1 MSPARLL
8 RGWWPRTLRLRV
20 FLILFA
26 GLAMAYGLSLAVLS
40 AERYLAA
47 KAVMLGT
54 LESDVATSVNILDR
68 SPASDRAWL
77 AEWLARPSYR
87 FVIGPGL
94 DGVPETSSRGREI
107 AVRIE
112 EAAGGRFPVAIRSI
126 PGDRERLQAQLTLS
140 DGSPLTID
148 ITPRGVMPIAR
159 WLPWVLVAQMVLL
172 VLCAWLAVR
181 QALHSLGDLA
191 AAADALDPNQKGT
204 DLSEAGP
211 SEVAHA
217 ARAFNAMRRRIAGH
231 LEERV
236 QILASISH
244 DLQTPITRM
253 RLRTDMA
260 PESPERDKL
269 VQDLREIEA
278 LVQDGIAYA
287 RSAHGGEEK
296 ATRVDLASFVDSL
309 ACDYQDTGKDV
320 VVFALV
326 EGVVSTRP
334 RALRRILS
342 NLIDNAVKFSG
353 AAEIG
358 IERKAAS
365 TVITVRDRGPG
376 IPDDMLDAV
385 MRPFVRLEESRSRD
399 TGGTGLGLAIAQQLA
414 AGIGGSVRLY
424 NRADGGGLAAEV
436 VLP

>member
-1 MSPARLL
+1 MSAARLP
-8 RGWWPRTLRLRV
+8 RGWWPRTLRVRV
-20 FLILFA
+20 FLILFV
-26 GLAMAYGLSLAVLS
+26 GLAMAYGLSFAVLS
-40 AERYLAA
+40 AERYISA

-54 LESDVATSVNILDR
+54 LESDVATSINILDR
-68 SPASDRAWL
+68 SPAADRPWL

-94 DGVPETSSRGREI
+94 AGVQETSSRGREI
-107 AVRIE
+107 AARIE
-112 EAAGGRFPVAIRSI
+112 EAAGGRFPVAIRAI
-126 PGDRERLQAQLTLS
+126 PGTRERLQAQLTLS
-140 DGSPLTID
+140 DGSLLTID
-148 ITPRGVMPIAR
+148 ITPRGVMPVAR
-159 WLPWVLVAQMVLL
+159 WLPWVLAAQMVLL

-181 QALHSLGDLA
+181 QALRSLSTLA
-191 AAADALDPNQKGT
+191 AAADALDPNRKGT
-204 DLSEAGP
+204 DLSEVGP
-211 SEVAHA
+211 IEVAHA
-217 ARAFNAMRRRIAGH
+217 ARAFNAMRRRIAGY

-253 RLRTDMA
+253 RLRADMA
-260 PESPERDKL
+260 PDSPERDKL
-269 VQDLREIEA
+269 VHDLREIEA

-287 RSAHGGEEK
+287 RSAHDSGEK

-320 VVFALV
+320 AVFALA
-326 EGVVSTRP
+326 EGVVSTQP

-342 NLIDNAVKFSG
+342 NFIDNALKFAG

-358 IERKAAS
+358 IERKAGS

-376 IPDDMLDAV
+376 IPEEMLDAV
-385 MRPFVRLEESRSRD
+385 MRPFVRLEESRNRD

-414 AGIGGSVRLY
+414 ASIGGSVRLY

>member
-1 MSPARLL
+1 MNSARLL
-8 RGWWPRTLRLRV
+8 HGWWPRTLRLRV

-54 LESDVATSVNILDR
+54 LESDVAASINILDR
-68 SPASDRAWL
+68 SPASDRTWL
-77 AEWLARPSYR
+77 ADWLARPSYR
-87 FVIGPGL
+87 FVVGPGL
-94 DGVPETSSRGREI
+94 DGVPETSSRGQEI
-107 AVRIE
+107 AARIE
-112 EAAGGRFPVAIRSI
+112 EAAGGRFPVAIRAI
-126 PGDRERLQAQLTLS
+126 PGMRERLQARLTLS

-148 ITPRGVMPIAR
+148 ITPRGVMPVAG
-159 WLPWVLVAQMVLL
+159 WLPWVLVVQMVLL
-172 VLCAWLAVR
+172 AFCAWLAMR
-181 QALHSLGDLA
+181 QALRSLSELA
-191 AAADALDPNQKGT
+191 AAADALDPNRKGA

-211 SEVAHA
+211 SEVAQA
-217 ARAFNAMRRRIAGH
+217 ARAFNAMRRRIAGY

-253 RLRTDMA
+253 RLRADMA
-260 PESPERDKL
+260 ADSPERDKL
-269 VQDLREIEA
+269 VHDLREIEA
-278 LVQDGIAYA
+278 LVQDGISYA
-287 RSAHGGEEK
+287 RSAHGSGET

-320 VVFALV
+320 VVFALA

-358 IERKAAS
+358 IERKAGA

-376 IPDDMLDAV
+376 IPEDMLDAV
-385 MRPFVRLEESRSRD
+385 MRPFVRLEESRNRD

-414 AGIGGSVRLY
+414 AGMGGSLRLC